1 MLSTVSPVMVGAEAA
16 SPQPTAPLS
25 AWTRTSTLSAR
36 AISTPAMT
44 TGFFMGKLTAIASTR
59 LIFMVLALDHLV
71 PAQFGNRL
79 VVQAE
84 LAGGNPSRLE
94 LGEPGIGAVM
104 RKCLVDE
111 AIEEAPVLHPCAVA
125 RKARILGPFGVAE
138 HSGHARELALVAN
151 SDRDHRVGGPVGRIR
166 HNARMPVAEPVGVA
180 AGRKIARGH
189 VDEHRERR
197 FVKREFHLLA
207 LAAAMARVE
216 RGEDRGRCK
225 HTGAHVDDCNAVFH
239 RRAVRL
245 AADAHET
252 GLCLQD
258 EVIAG
263 KRGLRAA

>member
-138 HSGHARELALVAN
+138 HSGHARELV
-151 SDRDHRVGGPVGRIR
+151 
-166 HNARMPVAEPVGVA
+166 PVAEPVGVA

-216 RGEDRGRCK
+216 RGQDRGRCK